1 LPAARPF
8 NAITTDKEHVM
19 ALALTTKEGPPHVK
33 RNGMETIQFRLILA
47 VCFAVFLI
55 AALFERLLPW
65 SWRRQR
71 PSPIAH
77 AWRSAHTCTAYAF
90 MG

>member
-1 LPAARPF
+1 
-8 NAITTDKEHVM
+8 M
-19 ALALTTKEGPPHVK
+19 ALVLTTKDSSPHVK
-33 RNGMETIQFRLILA
+33 RAGMETIQFRMILA

-55 AALFERLLPW
+55 AALIERLLPW
-65 SWRRQR
+65 SWRTPK

>member
-1 LPAARPF
+1 
-8 NAITTDKEHVM
+8 M
-19 ALALTTKEGPPHVK
+19 ALVMTTKDSSTHV
-33 RNGMETIQFRLILA
+33 RRDRVETLQFRLILV
-47 VCFAVFLI
+47 VCFGVFLI
-55 AALFERLLPW
+55 AALLERLMPW
-65 SWRRQR
+65 SWRRQK

>member
-1 LPAARPF
+1 
-8 NAITTDKEHVM
+8 M
-19 ALALTTKEGPPHVK
+19 ALVMTTKDSSTRV
-33 RNGMETIQFRLILA
+33 RRDRMETLQYRLILV

-55 AALFERLLPW
+55 AALLERLLPW
-65 SWRRQR
+65 SWRNQK